1 MPLSRRDF
9 LKLAAASIVAAP
21 LPCLSGEA
29 LPRALWLQRDKEW
42 GLIDIESS
50 EGYRQACWLLRD
62 TQAGQTASA
71 SMRLLQTAAW
81 MQAFFAAYQIHRP
94 FVVHSGFRTKFTNEA
109 CGGAKA
115 SLHKQDANGC
125 FHAMDIHMDGI
136 PVNYLGNLAALAHQG
151 GVGFYADRPNGFVHI
166 DDGRVRYW
174 RKVQGWKPSR

>member
-1 MPLSRRDF
+1 M
-9 LKLAAASIVAAP
+9 KLAAASIVAAP

-42 GLIDIESS
+42 GLIDVESG

-94 FVVHSGFRTKFTNEA
+94 FVVHSGFRTKFTHST

-136 PVNYLGNLAALAHQG
+136 PVTPWATSPHWPIRAVSAFMRTGPMASCISTTG
-151 GVGFYADRPNGFVHI
+151 GYAIGGKCRE
-166 DDGRVRYW
+166 
-174 RKVQGWKPSR
+174 